1 MRQAMQ
7 LSYNTNAPRKH
18 VNLTANSDLV
28 NLVKEEKGNLSALFE
43 QSMITFLAERD
54 LMRWKEENNTAFKS
68 YNQMIEERGLL
79 SEDIGMLL

>member
-1 MRQAMQ
+1 MQ

-18 VNLTANSDLV
+18 VNLTANSELV

-43 QSMITFLAERD
+43 KSMIAYLAERE
-54 LMRWKEENNTAFKS
+54 LMRWKEENKTAFES
-68 YNQMIEERGLL
+68 YNRMIEERGLL

>member
-1 MRQAMQ
+1 MQ
-7 LSYNTNAPRKH
+7 LSYNSNAPRKH

-43 QSMITFLAERD
+43 QSMIAFLAERN
-54 LMRWKEENNTAFKS
+54 LLRWKEESGASFES
-68 YNQMIEERGLL
+68 YNRMIEERGLL

>member
-1 MRQAMQ
+1 MQ
-7 LSYNTNAPRKH
+7 LSYNSNAPRKH

-54 LMRWKEENNTAFKS
+54 LMRWKEENKTAFES
-68 YNQMIEERGLL
+68 YNRMIEERGLL